1 MKEITIE
8 VMPHKIFEECCL
20 NDGLNDDNVEQC
32 NTAFIDII
40 GTEECL
46 RYYLKEDD
54 TRHYF
59 LQTHDNVMNLEFD
72 DLTTD
77 MLYDGHVFKTMT
89 IFQAEV
95 LLGFI
100 ERNIKNGNIVK
111 FRICCRAGIS
121 RSRAVGEFIY
131 RYCVDNG
138 ILVNYNER
146 EEYVTSYNVHILSLL
161 NNVYWKKYNI
171 NGYSVGMDYPEY
183 IRNIPLVKVEKE
195 EEK

>member
-8 VMPHKIFEECCL
+8 VLSHKLFEERCL
-20 NDGLNDDNVEQC
+20 ADGLNDNNVDAC
-32 NTAFIDII
+32 DTAFIDII
-40 GTEECL
+40 GTDECL
-46 RYYLKEDD
+46 KYYLNEGD
-54 TRHYF
+54 TKHYF
-59 LQTHDNVMNLEFD
+59 SQGHDNVMNLEFD
-72 DLTTD
+72 DLTTNV
-77 MLYDGHVFKTMT
+77 LYDGHIFKAMT

-95 LLGFI
+95 LLDFI
-100 ERNIKNGNIVK
+100 ERNMNNCNITK

-146 EEYVTSYNVHILSLL
+146 EQYVTLYNVYILSLL
-161 NNVYWKKYNI
+161 NNVYWKKYSI